1 MQKQDFFINQANE
14 NLSARTGKYNSILNR
29 PVILGVSAF
38 VILATLF
45 TALIYQR
52 FLILKEAKEKDAYDM
67 VNNAKDK
74 LQEVLAY
81 SLSATKTLSFFIDN
95 NGVLKNFDS
104 VAAQIL
110 NANKG
115 IDALE
120 LVPDGIIQNVYPLK
134 GNEKAIGYNILKDRA
149 RNKEAYKTIEKKE
162 LFFSGPF
169 ELKQGGIGIV
179 GRLPV
184 FRNKKFWGFTAVII
198 KLPTLLKAARI
209 DSMDRHGNYFQLS
222 KINPDTKKEEFFIPH
237 QQEISQ
243 DYSISVDVPDGEW
256 KLSVKPAKG
265 YRGLANVFI
274 LGLLGFLISIFGGL
288 FIFSVVGRPKML
300 NDLVKERTMQMKE
313 SEEKFSSAFHS
324 NVLGFAIYDEDFRI
338 VDINEPYAAILESD
352 RNNLI
357 GKSSDEAGL
366 ISKINIEK
374 RKATSDEI
382 EALLNMYGQLSN
394 FETAIETKSGEPVI
408 VLLSIE
414 QMELNNKK
422 HWLTSII
429 DITAMKKAEL
439 LLKENEEKYRTLI
452 EQASDGIVITD
463 LDGNILEVNNSICIM
478 SGYSEQE
485 MLGEHL
491 YKFLPAEDATLNP
504 IRINELMQ
512 GKSLL
517 YERRLLRKD
526 GSSLDIE
533 VNSKMASSHTLIG
546 FIRDITDRKKND
558 ETLRYQ
564 ARLLESVSDA
574 ITSLDMNRKI
584 VSWNKACEELYGFKA
599 EEVFGKRIR
608 ELVTFEFPFTT
619 TEEVFKQVYSEGQWK
634 GEFNFIHPKTKV
646 KTYLLSSLS
655 VLKNKAG
662 DITGIMLTSK
672 DITERKKREE
682 EINIS
687 NERFELIAQAT
698 NEAVWDHDFK
708 KNETWGNKKLYDLYG
723 YGSETEKISFEM
735 FLERIHPDERDDVV
749 VRLRKAIENAVTSLT
764 EEFRFK
770 TTTGE
775 YKNFYDRA
783 YIKYDEGGKPLRI
796 LGAMQDI
803 TERENT
809 KRAIV
814 ESEEK
819 FSKAFHSSLL
829 GLALYD
835 SDFRI
840 VDTNNVYAAI
850 LESTPAELIGK
861 TSGEA
866 GMESKVNPAKRT
878 ALDQKFDDIFNTE
891 GRLNNFEMEIETNNG
906 QLVTVLVSM
915 EPLELN
921 NKKYWLTSAMDITDK
936 KKAELLLTESEEKYR
951 TLVEQAN
958 DGIFIADKE
967 GRFLIVN
974 SSGYNMSQ
982 YSPEELKNMSIY
994 DLVLPA
1000 DIKNDPF
1007 HFSEMAGN
1015 KVARAERRLKRK
1027 DGTLLDVEVTAKF
1040 ISGNRFLAF
1049 VRDVSESKK
1058 ADKALRESEERYRA
1072 LVENAPEALV
1082 VMDVKKQKF
1091 ISVSESAT
1099 KLFKMSK
1106 EELLKVGPIEVSPE
1120 YQPEGRRSSELV
1132 MEKLAEAMAGG
1143 KPSFEWTHCDKAGNL
1158 VPCEIWLVRLPS
1170 DNEVLIRGSIVDIS
1184 KRKLAEEVLQES
1196 EKFLKETQFIAK
1208 LGTYTLDIASA
1219 KWKSSEILD
1228 EIFGIDTDFDKTYEN
1243 WQTII
1248 HPEWRQIMTD
1258 YFIQEVIGNKTKF
1271 DKEYKIIRINDKTER
1286 WVYGIGNL
1294 KFNDNNEPITMVGT
1308 IHDITERKEAEAVI
1322 YQSEQKYRLLFYN
1335 NPLPMW
1341 MSTIPDL
1348 DIIEVNEAA
1357 IKHYGYTRD
1366 EFIKL
1371 NAKDLRPAEDVEHF
1385 VAEVKKMK
1393 QGINNTRAWR
1403 HKKKDGTIIHVEIFS
1418 HDIMYEGRRVWL
1430 GLSNDVTGKYNAR
1443 ELLQKSYEEIRQL
1456 ASNLQSIREDE
1467 RTNIAR
1473 EIHDELGQ
1481 QLTGLKMDLHWL
1493 SRKIKDKDKEIHNKM
1508 KESIELINA
1517 TITSV
1522 RKIATDLRPSIL
1534 DDLGLIAAL
1543 EWQGEEF
1550 EKRSGTKV
1558 EFINQVGDLP
1568 VRAEVATGIFRIYQE
1583 LLTNIARHANARLV
1597 SASLYTDE
1605 KTLWF
1610 SIKDNGVG
1618 FNADTIGNKKTLG
1631 LLGIKERTLL
1641 MGGTYEIKTQT
1652 GEGSETIISIPLEL
1666 IKFMG

>member
-1 MQKQDFFINQANE
+1 MLKQDFIKNKNKE
-14 NLSARTGKYNSILNR
+14 DLRGYTGKSGSILNR
-29 PVILGVSAF
+29 PVNLGVLAF
-38 VILATLF
+38 AILAILF

-52 FLILKEAKEKDAYDM
+52 FLILKKAKEKDAYDM

-95 NGVLKNFDS
+95 NGIVKNFDS
-104 VAAQIL
+104 VVSQIL
-110 NANKG
+110 NTNKG
-115 IDALE
+115 IDAME
-120 LVPDGIIQNVYPLK
+120 LVPGGVIQNVYPLK
-134 GNEKAIGYNILKDRA
+134 GNEKIIGYNILKDSA

-162 LFFSGPF
+162 LFFSGPY

-209 DSMDRHGNYFQLS
+209 DSMDRNGNYFQLS
-222 KINPDTKKEEFFIPH
+222 KINPDTKKEEFFIH
-237 QQEISQ
+237 HKNERSL
-243 DYSISVDVPDGEW
+243 DYPISVYVPNGEW
-256 KLSVKPAKG
+256 TLWVKPATG
-265 YRGLANVFI
+265 YQGLADVFI
-274 LGLLGFLISIFGGL
+274 LGLLGFLISIFGGI
-288 FIFSVVGRPKML
+288 FIFSVAGRPQKL
-300 NDLVKERTMQMKE
+300 NALVKERTMQLKE
-313 SEEKFSSAFHS
+313 SEEKFSRAFHS
-324 NVLGFAIYDEDFRI
+324 NVLGFAIYDEDFKI
-338 VDINEPYAAILESD
+338 VDINEPYAAVLESD
-352 RNNLI
+352 RDELI
-357 GKSSDEAGL
+357 GKTSDEAGL

-374 RKATSDEI
+374 RKAASDEI
-382 EALLNMYGQLSN
+382 EVLLNIYGQLSN
-394 FETAIETKSGEPVI
+394 YETEIETKSGALTT

-414 QMELNNKK
+414 QLDLNNKK

-429 DITAMKKAEL
+429 DITAMKKAEQ

-478 SGYSEQE
+478 SGCSEQE

-491 YKFLPAEDATLNP
+491 HKFLPAEDTISNP

-526 GSSLDIE
+526 GSFLDIE

-546 FIRDITDRKKND
+546 FIRDIGNRKKSE

-574 ITSLDMNRKI
+574 VTSLDIDRKI
-584 VSWNKACEELYGFKA
+584 VSWNKACEELYGFKQ
-599 EEVFGKRIR
+599 EEVLGKRIP

-619 TEEVFKQVYSEGQWK
+619 TEDVFKQVYKEGQWK
-634 GEFNFIHPKTKV
+634 GEFNFIHPKTEV

-662 DITGIMLTSK
+662 DISGIILTSK
-672 DITERKKREE
+672 DITERKKTEE
-682 EINIS
+682 EIRIS
-687 NERFELIAQAT
+687 HERFELIAQAT
-698 NEAVWDHDFK
+698 NEAVWDHDFY
-708 KNETWGNKKLYDLYG
+708 KNETWGNKKLYSLYG
-723 YGSETEKISFEM
+723 FESETAKINFEM
-735 FLERIHPDERDDVV
+735 FLERIHPDERNDVAE
-749 VRLRKAIENAVTSLT
+749 RLKKAIEASETSLSD
-764 EEFRFK
+764 EFRFR
-770 TTTGE
+770 TANGE

-783 YIKYDEGGKPLRI
+783 YIKYDESGKPLRI

-803 TERENT
+803 TEREN
-809 KRAIV
+809 A
-814 ESEEK
+814 
-819 FSKAFHSSLL
+819 
-829 GLALYD
+829 
-835 SDFRI
+835 
-840 VDTNNVYAAI
+840 
-850 LESTPAELIGK
+850 
-861 TSGEA
+861 
-866 GMESKVNPAKRT
+866 
-878 ALDQKFDDIFNTE
+878 
-891 GRLNNFEMEIETNNG
+891 
-906 QLVTVLVSM
+906 
-915 EPLELN
+915 
-921 NKKYWLTSAMDITDK
+921 
-936 KKAELLLTESEEKYR
+936 KKAIQESEEKYR

-982 YSPEELKNMSIY
+982 YSQAELINMSIY
-994 DLVLPA
+994 DLVLPE
-1000 DIKNDPF
+1000 DIKKDPF
-1007 HFSEMAGN
+1007 HFPEMMNN

-1049 VRDVSESKK
+1049 VRDVSETKK

-1082 VMDVKKQKF
+1082 VMDVEKQKF
-1091 ISVSESAT
+1091 VSVSESAT

-1106 EELLKVGPIEVSPE
+1106 EELLKVGPVAVSPE
-1120 YQPEGRRSSELV
+1120 YQPDGRLSSEAV
-1132 MEKLAEAMAGG
+1132 MDYLGRAINGG
-1143 KPSFEWTHCDKAGNL
+1143 KPVFEWMHFDKNGDQ
-1158 VPCEIWLVRLPS
+1158 VPCEVWLVRLPS
-1170 DNEVLIRGSIVDIS
+1170 ENEVLIRGSII
-1184 KRKLAEEVLQES
+1184 
-1196 EKFLKETQFIAK
+1196 
-1208 LGTYTLDIASA
+1208 
-1219 KWKSSEILD
+1219 
-1228 EIFGIDTDFDKTYEN
+1228 
-1243 WQTII
+1243 
-1248 HPEWRQIMTD
+1248 
-1258 YFIQEVIGNKTKF
+1258 
-1271 DKEYKIIRINDKTER
+1271 
-1286 WVYGIGNL
+1286 
-1294 KFNDNNEPITMVGT
+1294 
-1308 IHDITERKEAEAVI
+1308 DITERKKAEKALEESFSVLEATLESTADGILVANSQGKIIRFNKKFAELWHIPQDILLKGDDNKAIDFVLDQLKTPENFLSKVKELYAQPEAVSFDI
-1322 YQSEQKYRLLFYN
+1322 LEFKDGRVFERYSQPQLIKEQSPGRVWSFRDVTERKKSEEELQLSEQKYKLLFYN
-1335 NPLPMW
+1335 NPSPMW
-1341 MSTIPDL
+1341 MTTIPDL
-1348 DIIEVNEAA
+1348 YIIDVNESA
-1357 IKHYGYTRD
+1357 IKHYGYTRE
-1366 EFIKL
+1366 EFLKL

-1393 QGINNTRAWR
+1393 PGINNTRAWR
-1403 HKKKDGTIIHVEIFS
+1403 HKKKDGTIIHVEIYS
-1418 HDIMYEGRRVWL
+1418 HEILYEGKRVWL
-1430 GLSNDVTGKYNAR
+1430 GLSHDVTEKFKAR
-1443 ELLQKSYEEIRQL
+1443 ELLQKSYEEIRLL

-1493 SRKIKDKDKEIHNKM
+1493 SRKIKNEDEEIHNKM

-1558 EFINQVGDLP
+1558 EFINKAGDLP
-1568 VRAEVATGIFRIYQE
+1568 VRPEVATGIFRIYQE

-1597 SASLYTDE
+1597 TASLYIDE

-1618 FNADTIGNKKTLG
+1618 FNAETISNKKTLG

-1641 MGGTYEIKTQT
+1641 MGGTYEIKTRP
-1652 GEGSETIISIPLEL
+1652 GEGSETIISIPLNL
-1666 IKFMG
+1666 VMTTG